1 MAIVARPAGTQ
12 SGPTLMGRVL
22 PDPIKNKVGFG
33 FFKKKPSKRVRVS
46 CKTRPEPGPDP
57 TRLQVN
63 KITKK
68 PFYIYTYKT

>member
-1 MAIVARPAGTQ
+1 MAIVARPVGTRF
-12 SGPTLMGRVL
+12 GPTLIGRVL

-33 FFKKKPSKRVRVS
+33 FFFLKNPGQVRVS
-46 CKTRPEPGPDP
+46 CKTQPEPGPDP

-68 PFYIYTYKT
+68 PSYIYTYKP